1 MCLCQVNEE
10 SNVNP
15 RTLTEIT
22 SRICMLFRNRGGCSD
37 IPDFREITNEDVF
50 AGANIMF
57 QGWPYSYRAVKS
69 TFRWSAAMAQG

>member
-1 MCLCQVNEE
+1 
-10 SNVNP
+10 
-15 RTLTEIT
+15 
-22 SRICMLFRNRGGCSD
+22 MLFRNRGGCSD

-69 TFRWSAAMAQG
+69 TFSGQLQRLNKGCGRLHILLQDCVLQHLEAGGCIN